1 MAIPGF
7 IPFPRLAT
15 PRLILRQLEDRDAPE
30 IFQLRSNESVNQYI
44 NRPKAE
50 TINDAQQFIH
60 NINTKINNNEPVLYW
75 AIVPK
80 NDAKL
85 AGTICLFNFDEK
97 EMQAEIGYELLPD
110 HQGMGIMQEA
120 FASVINYCFDQM
132 QLKRIEAFTHVQNS
146 SSIKLLEK
154 NEFSNTGREE
164 KSAGGQAEFVVWARQ
179 RQPVTG

>member
-15 PRLILRQLEDRDAPE
+15 ARLILRQLEERDAPE
-30 IFQLRSNESVNQYI
+30 IFLLRSNEMVNQFI

-50 TINDAQQFIH
+50 SINDANQFIH
-60 NINTKINNNEPVLYW
+60 NINANIEKNLALYW

-80 NDAKL
+80 NDTKL
-85 AGTICLFNFDEK
+85 AGTICLFNFDDK
-97 EMQAEIGYELLPD
+97 ENKVEIGYELLPD

-120 FASVINYCFDQM
+120 FASVVAYCFEHM
-132 QLKRIEAFTHVQNS
+132 NLERIEAFTHAQNA

-154 NEFSNTGREE
+154 NDFTITGREE
-164 KSAGGQAEFVVWARQ
+164 KSAGSAKELVVWSRL